1 MWTRPQGVGRS
12 SGIHTEQTLR
22 TDTVIPQCQLT
33 NYTILRY
40 TNGRVLILG
49 LYNTPILYRVYIQ
62 QLHGQSKWPVGATYQ
77 NICVFRGHVVAYI
90 SIRIQVDNWFS
101 VFLTVWNLL
110 QPWFKEPRISWLFSS
125 INEVFLLMVR
135 WNDFKQILH
144 YESTWLFINTLVT
157 ESHWVYKNN
166 SSEGHSTHEQKFC
179 DQFSAICPSATHS
192 TLGQSNSPFFIHL
205 SLAKFLR
212 V

>member
-49 LYNTPILYRVYIQ
+49 LYNTPILHRVYIQ

-77 NICVFRGHVVAYI
+77 NICFFGVMLWPI
-90 SIRIQVDNWFS
+90 SLLGSKLITGS
-101 VFLTVWNLL
+101 VYSWLFGICFN
-110 QPWFKEPRISWLFSS
+110 WFKEPRISWLFSS

-144 YESTWLFINTLVT
+144 YESTWPFINTLVT